1 MAEQKPDWQ
10 GETQMGDLGGTAAV
24 RSPSSSSSNPSD
36 VPLTQLTELPAAASL
51 LIPIGTV
58 LAGRYEV
65 LQVLGR
71 GGMGAVY
78 KVHDRELDR
87 VAALKTIRADLAGSP
102 EMLLRFKQEL
112 VLARQVAHR
121 NIVRLYDISEDS
133 GVKFITMEYV
143 EGEDFRSV
151 LKRRGKLPPEEAIA
165 VIRQICMA
173 LQAAHHEGIVHRDL
187 KPQNIMQDKQGR
199 VVVMDFGL
207 ARVVESRGMTQTGA
221 MVGTMEYMS
230 PEQAMGEKVDH
241 TSDIYAA
248 GLIFYEL
255 ITGRMPYEAES
266 ALASLMKRAQH
277 RAIPPSEID
286 RDVPRNLSAIVSHC
300 IEPQR
305 DKRYQSSAEILAD
318 IEAHQPTAVTM
329 TSMVIPRR
337 LSTSRSYK
345 WPAIAAVAVILLAVG
360 VYAGWRKFGPAT
372 DANHAPVSVLVAD
385 FENHTGDPVFDGTLE
400 PMFNAALE
408 NAKFVNAYNR
418 GEARKLASQLPNH
431 TERKLDEQAARLIA
445 ASQNIG
451 AVVTGSLSRRG
462 DNQYKI
468 SIEAMNGLS
477 GNSIA
482 STEATVDSKDAVM
495 LEIPKLVAPIRR
507 ALGDTTPESVQLA
520 ATQGSFQVGSLEA
533 AHQYGIG
540 MEQQFSGKMQDA
552 FNSFSKAA
560 ELDPNFGRAYS
571 GMASSQ
577 RNLGRTDEAEKYLK
591 MAMEHVDRMTER
603 ERFRTRG
610 VYYLTIGNYQK
621 CVDEYLALLNQFTAD
636 NIGHSNLAF
645 CYERMRNMPK
655 AMEAARRAVEISPKG
670 AVQRLNLSLFATY
683 AGDFKVG
690 EEEAR
695 KVLAINPTYEQAY
708 ITLADAQIGQAQVR
722 QAAETYKQLGNL
734 SKSGVSSSALGL
746 AELANFEGRFGEAE
760 RILRPAIATDIAAG
774 EKESAADKLVSLAYV
789 YLSWGQNKQAIDAAE
804 KALSNSKRVTIRFLA
819 ARVFAETGEAARAH
833 ELASALSSELLVE
846 RQTYGK
852 IIDGQIALQKKDL
865 QDAIQLFTDANKS
878 LDTWV
883 GHFDLGRAYLEAGL
897 FTEANS
903 EFDTCIKRR
912 GESVELMDD
921 GPSYGYFP
929 PVYYYQGRVL
939 EGLKSNGFSEAYRTY
954 LTLRGQSTEDP
965 LVTDARH
972 RLPFSQQQ

>member
-1 MAEQKPDWQ
+1 
-10 GETQMGDLGGTAAV
+10 MGATAVV

-36 VPLTQLTELPAAASL
+36 APLTQLTELPASASL

-78 KVHDRELDR
+78 KVHDRELER

-102 EMLLRFKQEL
+102 EMLQRFKQEL

-151 LKRRGKLPPEEAIA
+151 LKRRGKLPPEEAID

-255 ITGRMPYEAES
+255 LTGRMPYEAES

-277 RAIPPSEID
+277 RAIPPNEID
-286 RDVPRNLSAIVSHC
+286 REVPRNLSAIVSHC
-300 IEPQR
+300 IEPER
-305 DKRYQSSAEILAD
+305 GKRYQSSAEILAD
-318 IEAHQPTAVTM
+318 IEAHQPTAATM
-329 TSMVIPRR
+329 TSMVVPRR
-337 LSTSRSYK
+337 LPTAKRSK
-345 WPAIAAVAVILLAVG
+345 LPVIAAAVAIVLVIG
-360 VYAGWRKFGPAT
+360 GYAGWKKFGPTA
-372 DANHAPVSVLVAD
+372 DVNHAPVSVLVAD

-418 GEARKLASQLPNH
+418 GEARKLAGQLPNH
-431 TERKLDEQAARLIA
+431 TDKKIDEQAARLIA

-462 DNQYKI
+462 DHQYKI
-468 SIEAMNGLS
+468 SVEAMNGLS

-482 STEATVDSKDAVM
+482 SAEATVDSKDDVM
-495 LEIPKLVAPIRR
+495 LAIPKLVAPIRK

-533 AHQYGIG
+533 AHQYGQG
-540 MEQQFSGKMQDA
+540 MEAQFSGKMQDA

-571 GMASSQ
+571 GMASSA
-577 RNLGRTDEAEKYLK
+577 RNLGRPDDAEKYFK

-610 VYYLTIGNYQK
+610 VYYLTIGNYPK
-621 CVDEYLALLNQFTAD
+621 CVEEYSSLLSQFTAD

-645 CYERMRNMPK
+645 CYERLRNMPK
-655 AMEAARRAVEISPKG
+655 AMEEARRAVEISPKG

-683 AGDFKVG
+683 ASDFRAG

-722 QAAETYKQLGNL
+722 QAVETYQQLGKL
-734 SKSGVSSSALGL
+734 SKSGASSSALGL
-746 AELANFEGRFGEAE
+746 AELASYEGRFGEAE
-760 RILRPAIATDIAAG
+760 RILRPAIASDLASG
-774 EKESAADKLVSLAYV
+774 EKESAADKLISLAYV
-789 YLSWGQNKQAIDAAE
+789 HLSWGQSKQAIDAAE
-804 KALSNSKRVTIRFLA
+804 RALTNSKRVTVRFLA

-833 ELASALSSELLVE
+833 ELAGALSAELLVE

-852 IIDGQIALQKKDL
+852 IIEGQIALQNKDL
-865 QDAIQLFTDANKS
+865 QNAIQLFTDANKA
-878 LDTWV
+878 LDTWI
-883 GHFDLGRAYLEAGL
+883 GHFDLGRAYLAAGL

-903 EFDTCIKRR
+903 EFDKCIKRR

-921 GPSYGYFP
+921 GPTYGYFP
-929 PVYYYQGRVL
+929 PIYYYQGLVL
-939 EGLKSNGFSEAYRTY
+939 EGLKSPGFTESLRTY
-954 LTLRGQSTEDP
+954 LTIRGQSSEDP
-965 LVTDARH
+965 MVSDARH
-972 RLPFSQQQ
+972 RLPFSRQQ

>member
-1 MAEQKPDWQ
+1 
-10 GETQMGDLGGTAAV
+10 
-24 RSPSSSSSNPSD
+24 
-36 VPLTQLTELPAAASL
+36 
-51 LIPIGTV
+51 V

-65 LQVLGR
+65 LQLLGR

-87 VAALKTIRADLAGSP
+87 LAALKTIRSDLAGSP
-102 EMLLRFKQEL
+102 EMLQRFKQEL

-143 EGEDFRSV
+143 DGEDFRSI
-151 LKRRGKLPPEEAIA
+151 LKRRGKLSPEEAID

-187 KPQNIMQDKQGR
+187 KPQNIMQDKLGR

-230 PEQAMGEKVDH
+230 PEQAMGDKVDH

-255 ITGRMPYEAES
+255 LTGRMPYEAES

-277 RAIPPSEID
+277 RAIPPNEID
-286 RDVPRNLSAIVSHC
+286 REVPNNLSAIVSHC
-300 IEPQR
+300 IEPER
-305 DKRYQSSAEILAD
+305 SKRYQSSAHILAD
-318 IEAHQPTAVTM
+318 IEAHKPTAVTM
-329 TSMVIPRR
+329 TSVVVPRR
-337 LSTSRSYK
+337 LATSRTHK
-345 WPAIAAVAVILLAVG
+345 WPAIAAVAIVLLAVAG
-360 VYAGWRKFGPAT
+360 YAGWRIFGYVA
-372 DANHAPVSVLVAD
+372 DVKHAPVSVLVAD

-418 GEARKLASQLPNH
+418 GEARKLASKLPNH
-431 TERKLDEQAARLIA
+431 ADKKLDEQAARLIA
-445 ASQNIG
+445 GSQNIG

-462 DNQYKI
+462 DQYKI
-468 SIEAMNGLS
+468 LVEAMNGLS

-482 STEATVDSKDAVM
+482 SAEATVDSKDDVM
-495 LEIPKLVAPIRR
+495 LAIPKLVAPIRK

-533 AHQYGIG
+533 AHQYGLG

-552 FNSFSKAA
+552 LNSFSKAA

-571 GMASSQ
+571 GMASSA
-577 RNLGRTDEAEKYLK
+577 RNLGRPDDAEKYFK

-610 VYYLTIGNYQK
+610 VYYLTIGNYPK
-621 CVDEYLALLNQFTAD
+621 CVEEYSSLLSQFAAD

-645 CYERMRNMPK
+645 CYERLRNMPK
-655 AMEAARRAVEISPKG
+655 AMEEARRSVEISPNG
-670 AVQRLNLSLFATY
+670 LVQRLNLSLFATY
-683 AGDFKVG
+683 AGNYKAG

-708 ITLADAQIGQAQVR
+708 MTMADAQIGQAQVQ
-722 QAAETYKQLGNL
+722 QATETYKKLGSL
-734 SKSGVSSSALGL
+734 SRSGASSAALGL
-746 AELANFEGRFGEAE
+746 AELANYEGKFGDAE
-760 RILRPAIATDIAAG
+760 RILRPGIAADLAAG
-774 EKESAADKLVSLAYV
+774 EKESAADKLVSLSYL
-789 YLSWGQNKQAIDAAE
+789 YLSSGQTRQAIDAAE
-804 KALSNSKRVTIRFLA
+804 KALANSKRVTIRFLA
-819 ARVFAETGEAARAH
+819 ARVFAETGEATRAH
-833 ELASALSSELLVE
+833 ELATVMNSELLVE

-852 IIDGQIALQKKDL
+852 IIEGQIALQKNDL
-865 QDAIQLFTDANKS
+865 QTAIQLFTDANKA
-878 LDTWV
+878 LDTWI

-912 GESVELMDD
+912 GESIELMDD
-921 GPSYGYFP
+921 GPTYGYFP
-929 PVYYYQGRVL
+929 PIYYYQGRVL
-939 EGLKSNGFSEAYRTY
+939 EGLKSPGFSESFRTY
-954 LTLRGQSTEDP
+954 LTIRGQSTQDP
-965 LVTDARH
+965 LVSDARH